1 MVNIVKIN
9 NRLSTD
15 KKFENKN
22 ELTLQTRKINM
33 KQARQI
39 SLLIAIT
46 CWAALVGAILY
57 SHIVYFPGYLSHLP
71 DSNKI
76 ITEYGVQDGN
86 FWMMAH
92 PLTILSSIT
101 ALILNWKLKIRR
113 KYILITIGIYIVAL
127 VATIFYFL
135 PNLMLFAD
143 SANSTVSPTE
153 WYERGQTWQHLSWI
167 RGTAMITGFVL
178 LLVALTK
185 GNEK

>member
-1 MVNIVKIN
+1 
-9 NRLSTD
+9 
-15 KKFENKN
+15 
-22 ELTLQTRKINM
+22 M

-39 SLLIAIT
+39 SLLITIT
-46 CWAALVGAILY
+46 CWASLVGATLY

-76 ITEYGVQDGN
+76 ITDYGVQDGN
-86 FWMMAH
+86 FWMIAH
-92 PLTILSSIT
+92 PLTIISSIT
-101 ALILNWKLKIRR
+101 ALILNWKFKTRR
-113 KYILITIGIYIVAL
+113 KYILITIGIYIAAL

-185 GNEK
+185 DNEK